1 MEAKETD
8 LFKLLDGSKHY
19 VVPHYQRLYSWETK
33 HCTKLFNDIEAI
45 AADDAARHFVGSIVY
60 VAHQAKAD
68 GINQFVLIDGQ
79 QRITTLSLL
88 LLALI
93 KVQKLDPTESNRR
106 LNRTLRNSDE
116 PKSLPDYYKLQLT
129 RNDDVSFRQLV
140 DSVSSGIEY
149 DNDGSR
155 IHRNF
160 SHLVTL
166 IESSSFNPEALY
178 SAVQRLDLVYIA
190 LSANSDDPQAIFE
203 SLNSTGKSLS
213 QTDLIRNFVLMD
225 QKPEKQEELYNNY
238 WARIETDFKGHK
250 DTEFEDFTRVY
261 LASLSGQYPLQ
272 RDVFDKFKE
281 RFKAQLKAGFDISD
295 ELSSFRD
302 AARCYDLIQWRDEEK
317 SPKLGN
323 ALRGYRATRNRVLHP
338 LVLSWANKYVPN
350 SNYDDTKLINALK
363 MLESYMV
370 RRAFCGL
377 GNNALDK
384 VVTKCFELMSRST
397 NEGADALADA
407 LLSLGSGRMRFPL
420 DSEVRIKG
428 PSMELYT
435 NPMAEFILTS
445 LERRLDPKGVGLAAR
460 PSIEHVMPQKLN
472 KSWTSALGPNAETI
486 KDRWVHTIGN
496 LALTAYNA
504 ELGNRSFDEK
514 KDAPTSG
521 YASTKFE
528 ITRQLL
534 EFEAWDAD
542 AIQSRGQ
549 DLIELV
555 IKVWPLP
562 SIYGETYVRIPTEV
576 EKEEISIL
584 DLIAEGLIEVDDE
597 VYWTR
602 PNLNEVH
609 VARVTSQGSLV
620 VGEGDE
626 YETPTAATRHFT
638 NSSLN
643 GWKQWRHQAPDG
655 PLLDDLREKMRISS
669 Q

>member
-33 HCTKLFNDIEAI
+33 HCAKLFADIEAI
-45 AADDAARHFVGSIVY
+45 SADQNARHFVGSIVY

-79 QRITTLSLL
+79 QRVTTLSLL
-88 LLALI
+88 LLALL
-93 KVQKLDPTESNRR
+93 KVQKLDSTESNRR

-116 PKSLPDYYKLQLT
+116 PKSIPDYYKLQLT
-129 RNDDVSFRQLV
+129 RNDDVSFRHLV
-140 DSVSSGIEY
+140 DSVASGIEF

-160 SHLVTL
+160 GHLVGL
-166 IESSSFNPEALY
+166 IEASSYSPEVLY

-261 LASLSGQYPLQ
+261 LTSLTGQYPLL
-272 RDVFDKFKE
+272 RDVFDKFKDH
-281 RFKAQLKAGFDISD
+281 FKTQLKAGFDISD

-302 AARCYDLIQWRDEEK
+302 AARCYDLIQWREEEK
-317 SPKLGN
+317 SPKLGQ

-338 LVLSWANKYVPN
+338 LVLGWANKYVPN
-350 SNYDDTKLINALK
+350 SNFDEAKLINALR
-363 MLESYMV
+363 MLEAYMV

-384 VVTKCFELMSRST
+384 VVSKCFELMGRSSY
-397 NEGADALADA
+397 EGADALADA
-407 LLSLGSGRMRFPL
+407 LLSLGSGRMRFPH

-445 LERRLDPKGVGLAAR
+445 LERKLDPKGVSLAAR
-460 PSIEHVMPQKLN
+460 PSIEHVLPQKLS
-472 KSWTSALGPNAETI
+472 KTWSANLGSNAETI

-514 KDAPTSG
+514 KAAATSG
-521 YASTKFE
+521 YSSTKFE
-528 ITRQLL
+528 LTKQLL
-534 EFEAWDAD
+534 DFDSWDAD
-542 AIQSRGQ
+542 SIQQRGQ
-549 DLIELV
+549 ALIELV
-555 IKVWPLP
+555 IKVWPMP
-562 SIYGETYVRIPTEV
+562 SIYSDSYVRIPTEV
-576 EKEEISIL
+576 DKEEISIL
-584 DLIAEGLIEVDDE
+584 DLIAEGQIEVDDE

-609 VARVTSQGSLV
+609 VARVTQQGTLV
-620 VGEGDE
+620 VGDGDE

-638 NSSLN
+638 SSSLN

-655 PLLDDLREKMRISS
+655 PLLDDLREKVRISI